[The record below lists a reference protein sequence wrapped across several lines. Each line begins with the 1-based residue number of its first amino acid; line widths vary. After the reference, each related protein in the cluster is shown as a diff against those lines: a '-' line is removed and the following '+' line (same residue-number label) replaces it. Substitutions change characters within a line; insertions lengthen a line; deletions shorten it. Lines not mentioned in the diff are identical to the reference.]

1 MSQNSNSP
9 KKNIVILGGSYAG
22 VSTAHYLLR
31 HAIPHLLADEG
42 YQVVLVSSSSH
53 VMCRPACPR
62 ALISDD
68 MFPLD
73 KLFVDIATAFQQ
85 YPADRFH
92 FICGTATAL
101 DHVNRAVSV
110 SVAEGKVIEQLAF
123 DALVIATGASTP
135 SPLLG
140 LNGSYEGLRQSWEDF
155 RKALPNAKTV
165 VIAGGGPAGVET
177 AGELGEY
184 LNGRAGIFHS
194 KLEKR
199 KVAITLVTAGSKIL
213 PALRPA
219 LAQKAEGYLAQI
231 GVTVMKNT
239 RVGSVSPGE
248 AGFEN
253 VGMSATINLS
263 NGQTL
268 NADLYIPATG
278 TRPNTS
284 FIDSTL
290 LTSDGRVETNPS
302 TLRVDKAGPRIYAIG
317 DVSSYARPAV
327 HNILGAVPVL
337 CANIKRE
344 LLRASGKT
352 DVAVKDDR
360 VFKEDR
366 RETQMVPI
374 GKSKGVGAAMGW
386 RLPGFL
392 VWLIKGRDY
401 WLWTTVKVWSGE
413 QWVKKKTDA

>member
-1 MSQNSNSP
+1 MSRNGNSP
-9 KKNIVILGGSYAG
+9 KQNIVILGGSYGG
-22 VSTAHYLLR
+22 VSMAHYLLR
-31 HAIPHLLADEG
+31 HVIPDLAAEEG

-68 MFPLD
+68 IFPQD
-73 KLFVDIATAFQQ
+73 KLFVYIATVFQQ

-92 FICGTATAL
+92 FMCGTATAL
-101 DHVNRAVSV
+101 DHVNRTVSV
-110 SVAEGKVIEQLAF
+110 SVAGSKGIENVDF
-123 DALVIATGASTP
+123 NALVIATGASTP

-140 LNGSYEGLRQSWEDF
+140 LNSSYEGLRQSWEDF
-155 RKALPNAKTV
+155 RKALPQAKTI

-184 LNGRAGIFHS
+184 LNGRAGLFNS
-194 KLEKR
+194 TPGKP
-199 KVAITLVTAGSKIL
+199 KVAITLVTAGTKIL

-219 LAQKAEGYLAQI
+219 LAQRAERYLAQV
-231 GVTVMKNT
+231 GVTVIKNT
-239 RVGSVSPGE
+239 RVEGVIPNE
-248 AGFEN
+248 AGVEN

-268 NADLYIPATG
+268 SADLYIPATG

-284 FIDSTL
+284 FINPSL

-337 CANIKRE
+337 CANLERD
-344 LLRASGKT
+344 LLLVSGKPN
-352 DVAVKDDR
+352 VAIRDDR
-360 VFKEDR
+360 VFKEDL

-401 WLWTTVKVWSGE
+401 WLWTTMKLWSGE
-413 QWVKKKTDA
+413 QWAVAT

>member
-9 KKNIVILGGSYAG
+9 KKNIVILGGSYG
-22 VSTAHYLLR
+22 GLSTAHYLIR
-31 HAIPHLLADEG
+31 HAITQLPAEGG
-42 YQVVLVSSSSH
+42 YQIVLVSSSSH

-68 MFPLD
+68 MFPQD
-73 KLFVDIATAFQQ
+73 KLFVDIATTFKQ

-101 DHVNRAVSV
+101 DHVNRTVSV
-110 SVAEGKVIEQLAF
+110 FVAEGKGIETLDF

-140 LNGSYEGLRQSWEDF
+140 LNGGYEGLRQSWEDF

-184 LNGRAGIFHS
+184 LNGRAGFFRS
-194 KLEKR
+194 KSEKP

-219 LAQKAEGYLAQI
+219 LAQKAEGYLAQV
-231 GVTVMKNT
+231 GVTVIKNT
-239 RVGSVSPGE
+239 RVDSVSPGE
-248 AGFEN
+248 AGVED
-253 VGMSATINLS
+253 VGMSATIDLS

-284 FIDSTL
+284 FVDPTL
-290 LTSDGRVETNPS
+290 VTGDGRVATNPS
-302 TLRVDKAGPRIYAIG
+302 TLRVDKAGPHIYAIG

-337 CANIKRE
+337 CANIKRD
-344 LLRASGKT
+344 LLLASGKT
-352 DVAVKDDR
+352 VTAGKDDR
-360 VFKEDR
+360 VFKEDV
-366 RETQMVPI
+366 RETQIVPI

-401 WLWTTVKVWSGE
+401 WLWTTAKLWSGE
-413 QWVKKKTDA
+413 QWAKEI

>member
-1 MSQNSNSP
+1 
-9 KKNIVILGGSYAG
+9 
-22 VSTAHYLLR
+22 
-31 HAIPHLLADEG
+31 
-42 YQVVLVSSSSH
+42 
-53 VMCRPACPR
+53 
-62 ALISDD
+62 
-68 MFPLD
+68 MFPQE
-73 KLFVDIATAFQQ
+73 KLFVDIATVFQQ

-92 FICGTATAL
+92 FVCGNATAL
-101 DHVNRAVSV
+101 DQINRTISV
-110 SVAEGKVIEQLAF
+110 SVAGGKVVEKLDF

-140 LNGSYEGLRQSWEDF
+140 LNGSYEGLRQSWNDF
-155 RKALPNAKTV
+155 RKALPQAKSI

-184 LNGRAGIFHS
+184 LNGRAGFFS
-194 KLEKR
+194 STLEKP
-199 KVAITLVTAGSKIL
+199 KVAITLVTGGSKIL
-213 PALRPA
+213 PALRPS
-219 LAQKAEGYLAQI
+219 LAQKAERYLAQV
-231 GVTVMKNT
+231 GVTVIKNT
-239 RVGSVSPGE
+239 RVDLVSPGE
-248 AGFEN
+248 AGDED

-268 NADLYIPATG
+268 SADLYIPATG

-284 FIDSTL
+284 FINPSL

-302 TLRVDKAGPRIYAIG
+302 TLRVDKAGPRIFAIG

-337 CANIKRE
+337 CANLKRD
-344 LLRASGKT
+344 LLLVSGKPN
-352 DVAVKDDR
+352 AAIRDDR
-360 VFKEDR
+360 VFKEDL

-401 WLWTTVKVWSGE
+401 WLWTTMKLWSGE
-413 QWVKKKTDA
+413 QWAVAT

>member
-1 MSQNSNSP
+1 
-9 KKNIVILGGSYAG
+9 
-22 VSTAHYLLR
+22 
-31 HAIPHLLADEG
+31 
-42 YQVVLVSSSSH
+42 
-53 VMCRPACPR
+53 
-62 ALISDD
+62 
-68 MFPLD
+68 MFPQE
-73 KLFVDIATAFQQ
+73 KLFVDIATVFQQ
-85 YPADRFH
+85 YPAGRFQ

-101 DHVNRAVSV
+101 DHVTRAVSV
-110 SVAEGKVIEQLAF
+110 SVAEGKVIKKLDF
-123 DALVIATGASTP
+123 DTLIIATGASTP

-140 LNGSYEGLRQSWEDF
+140 LNSSYKGLRQSWEDF
-155 RKALPNAKTV
+155 RKALPQAKTI

-184 LNGRAGIFHS
+184 LNGRAGPFNS
-194 KLEKR
+194 TPEKP

-213 PALRPA
+213 PALRLS
-219 LAQKAEGYLAQI
+219 LAEKAEQYLAQF
-231 GVTVMKNT
+231 GVTVIKHT
-239 RVGSVSPGE
+239 RIEGVIPNE
-248 AGFEN
+248 AGIKDI
-253 VGMSATINLS
+253 GMSVTVNLS

-284 FIDSTL
+284 FIDPSL

-302 TLRVDKAGPRIYAIG
+302 TLRIDKAGPRIYAIG

-337 CANIKRE
+337 CANLKRD
-344 LLRASGKT
+344 LLLVSGKPN
-352 DVAVKDDR
+352 VAIRDDR
-360 VFKEDR
+360 VFKEDL

-401 WLWTTVKVWSGE
+401 WLWTTTKLWSGE
-413 QWVKKKTDA
+413 HWAVAT

>member
-1 MSQNSNSP
+1 MSQNGNP
-9 KKNIVILGGSYAG
+9 LKKNIVILGGSYGG

-31 HAIPHLLADEG
+31 HAIPHLPVEEG

-68 MFPLD
+68 MFPQD
-73 KLFVDIATAFQQ
+73 KLFVDITTAFEQ

-101 DHVNRAVSV
+101 DHVNRTVSV
-110 SVAEGKVIEQLAF
+110 SLARGKVIEILDF
-123 DALVIATGASTP
+123 DGLVIATGASTS

-140 LNGSYEGLRQSWEDF
+140 LNSSHEGLRQSWEDF
-155 RKALPNAKTV
+155 RKALPQAKTI

-184 LNGRAGIFHS
+184 LNGRAGLFNS
-194 KLEKR
+194 TSEKP

-213 PALRPA
+213 PALRPS
-219 LAQKAEGYLAQI
+219 LAEKAEQYLAQV
-231 GVTVMKNT
+231 GVTVIKNT
-239 RVGSVSPGE
+239 RVNGVIPNE
-248 AGFEN
+248 AGVED
-253 VGMSATINLS
+253 VAMSATINLS

-268 NADLYIPATG
+268 SADLYIPATG

-284 FIDSTL
+284 FINPSL
-290 LTSDGRVETNPS
+290 LTSDRRVETNPS
-302 TLRVDKAGPRIYAIG
+302 TLRVDKAGPRVYAIG

-337 CANIKRE
+337 CANLKRD
-344 LLRASGKT
+344 LLLVSGKPN
-352 DVAVKDDR
+352 VAIRDDR
-360 VFKEDR
+360 VFKEDL

-401 WLWTTVKVWSGE
+401 WLWTMGKLWNGE
-413 QWVKKKTDA
+413 QWAKE

>member
-1 MSQNSNSP
+1 MSRNGNSP
-9 KKNIVILGGSYAG
+9 KKNIVILGGSYSG

-31 HAIPHLLADEG
+31 HVIPDLAAEEG

-68 MFPLD
+68 MFPQD
-73 KLFVDIATAFQQ
+73 KLFVDIATAFEQ

-92 FICGTATAL
+92 FMCGTATAL
-101 DHVNRAVSV
+101 DHVNRTV
-110 SVAEGKVIEQLAF
+110 SVAVAEGVVIEKLDF
-123 DALVIATGASTP
+123 DALIIATGAFTP

-140 LNGSYEGLRQSWEDF
+140 LNSSYEGLRQSWEDF
-155 RKALPNAKTV
+155 RKALLHAKTI

-184 LNGRAGIFHS
+184 LNGRAGFFS
-194 KLEKR
+194 STLEKP

-213 PALRPA
+213 PALRPS
-219 LAQKAEGYLAQI
+219 LAQKAERYLAQV
-231 GVTVMKNT
+231 GVTVIKNT
-239 RVGSVSPGE
+239 RVNSVSPGE
-248 AGFEN
+248 AGVKD

-268 NADLYIPATG
+268 GADLYIPATG
-278 TRPNTS
+278 TCPKTS
-284 FIDSTL
+284 FINPSL

-337 CANIKRE
+337 CANLKRD
-344 LLRASGKT
+344 LLLVSGKPN
-352 DVAVKDDR
+352 VAIRDDR
-360 VFKEDR
+360 VFKEDV
-366 RETQMVPI
+366 REMQMVPI

-401 WLWTTVKVWSGE
+401 WLWTTMKLWSGE
-413 QWVKKKTDA
+413 QWAVAT